1 MSKHYQL
8 NASLRD
14 LLGTKSMK
22 VVRRKGDSPAVIYSK
37 SLKSISL
44 SINTGEFL
52 KVYKQSGYTH
62 VIDLSIDGKVQPC
75 LVKDLDVH
83 PSKRTL
89 RHVDFIAVNLKEKIT
104 AFVPIKLTGVSE
116 GAKNLG
122 GVVNP
127 ALEEIEIEALPDNL
141 PEEIVVNIESLKTF
155 GDAIYIRDIKV
166 NSKYVILAQAD
177 ELVVNLAE
185 QSQEIIAEEVVTE
198 VTTGED
204 KSITK

>member
-104 AFVPIKLTGVSE
+104 AFVPIKLIGVSE

-166 NSKYVILAQAD
+166 NGKYTILAQAD

-185 QSQEIIAEEVVTE
+185 QSQEIMAEEVVTE

>member
-198 VTTGED
+198 VITGED

>member
-104 AFVPIKLTGVSE
+104 AFVPIRLIGISE

-155 GDAIYIRDIKV
+155 GDAIYIRDIEV
-166 NSKYVILAQAD
+166 NGKYIILAQAD